1 MTAISDQAFLVV
13 EEGELIGMRIALDGP
28 SVTLG
33 RAGVEEMS
41 DVTFPERQI
50 SRRHA
55 EIFWQNGHHYLR
67 DLGSKNG
74 TYLNGQPVREAV
86 PLQDN
91 DIINLA
97 LCVRLRYVGADA
109 TLPLEEIR
117 VSKRLR
123 LDPEA
128 RRVWVGQREL
138 TPPLSPA
145 QYQLL
150 ELLYSEPERVYSRDE
165 VVATVWGED
174 EKIGVTE
181 QAIDALVRRLR
192 ERLAEIEPDG
202 QYIVTVRG
210 YGFRLDPDGGFR

>member
-1 MTAISDQAFLVV
+1 MARVSDQAFLMV
-13 EEGELIGMRIALDGP
+13 EEGELTGTRIAIDAP
-28 SVTLG
+28 SLILG
-33 RAGVEEMS
+33 RAGAEAMS

-55 EIFWQNGHHYLR
+55 EIFWQNGRHYLR

-109 TLPLEEIR
+109 TLPLEEVRIG
-117 VSKRLR
+117 KRLR
-123 LDPEA
+123 LDPES
-128 RRVWVGQREL
+128 RRVWIGQQEL

-150 ELLYSEPERVYSRDE
+150 ELLYSEPGRVYSRDE
-165 VVATVWGED
+165 VVEAVWGQD
-174 EKIGVTE
+174 EKVGVTE

-192 ERLAEIEPDG
+192 ERLAEVEPEG

-210 YGFRLDPDGGFR
+210 YGFRLNTDGGLG

>member
-1 MTAISDQAFLVV
+1 MTANSEQAFLMV
-13 EEGELIGMRIALDGP
+13 EEGELTGTRIAINGP
-28 SVTLG
+28 AITIG
-33 RAGVEEMS
+33 RSGMSDLS

-50 SRRHA
+50 SRQHA
-55 EIFWQNGHHYLR
+55 EIVWQNGCHHVR
-67 DLGSKNG
+67 DLDSKNG
-74 TYLNGQPVREAV
+74 TYLNGHPVHDAV

-91 DIINLA
+91 DIISLA
-97 LCVRLRYVGADA
+97 LCVRLRYIGADA

-117 VSKRLR
+117 LSKELR
-123 LDPEA
+123 LDPES
-128 RRVWVGQREL
+128 RRVWIGVREL

-150 ELLYSEPERVYSRDE
+150 ELLYNDLGRVYSRDE
-165 VVATVWGED
+165 VVESVWGED

-192 ERLAEIEPDG
+192 ERLAEVEPDA

-210 YGFRLDPDGGFR
+210 YGFRLDPSGGGN

>member
-1 MTAISDQAFLVV
+1 MTAISEQAFLVV
-13 EEGELIGMRIALDGP
+13 EEGELAGARIAIDRP
-28 SVTLG
+28 AITIG
-33 RAGVEEMS
+33 RAGSGELI
-41 DVTFPERQI
+41 DVAFPERQI

-55 EIFWQNGHHYLR
+55 EIVWQDGRHQLR

-74 TYLNGQPVREAV
+74 TYLNGQPAREAMA
-86 PLQDN
+86 LQDN
-91 DIINLA
+91 DIISLA
-97 LCVRLRYVGADA
+97 LCVRLRYIGADA
-109 TLPLEEIR
+109 TLPLEDIR
-117 VSKRLR
+117 LAKELR

-128 RRVWVGQREL
+128 RRVWIGVREL

-150 ELLYSEPERVYSRDE
+150 ELLYNDLGRVYSRDE
-165 VVATVWGED
+165 VVESVWGED

-192 ERLAEIEPDG
+192 ERLAEVEPEG

-210 YGFRLDPDGGFR
+210 YGFRLDPSGGGD